1 MAYNR
6 QVSDGRPQRPQHAL
20 LAGLVDD
27 AGLFPPTSLTMPDAV
42 DRHRA
47 DLAQG
52 SPVLTH
58 RFLCPVSR
66 VGQLRAQLRADDSF
80 RLALIADTGV
90 AGLAPAVA
98 AIDGTPETALASVE
112 FPLTRVAETRPA
124 AALRAALDAVEEAV
138 AAAGVADTA
147 PLFVEPAALSDVDGV
162 KALVA
167 AIAADDSA
175 RPLGVK
181 LRCGGIT
188 PELFP
193 TPEMLASAIL
203 AAASAGVQVKATA
216 GLHHAVRHTD
226 PETGFVHHGFLNLLV
241 AVADAVAGA
250 DLGTVAG
257 TLSVTDPAALL
268 VRVADLDESSVAA
281 TRRAFASYGS
291 CSTSEPVAEAK
302 QLGLL

>member
-1 MAYNR
+1 MAYHP
-6 QVSDGRPQRPQHAL
+6 QVSDVRPPDPQHAL

-27 AGLFPPTSLTMPDAV
+27 AGLFPPASLTMPDAV
-42 DRHRA
+42 VRHRA
-47 DLAQG
+47 DLAEG

-66 VGQLRAQLRADDSF
+66 VGQLRAQLRTDDRF

-98 AIDGTPETALASVE
+98 AIDGAPEVLLASVE
-112 FPLTRVAETRPA
+112 FPLTQLAESRPA
-124 AALRAALDAVEEAV
+124 AALLAAVEAV

-147 PLFVEPAALSDVDGV
+147 PLFVEPASLSDVDGV
-162 KALVA
+162 GALVA
-167 AIAADDSA
+167 AIAAGEGA
-175 RPLGVK
+175 GRLGVK

-193 TPEMLASAIL
+193 TPEMLASAIV
-203 AAASAGVQVKATA
+203 AAASSGVRVKATA

-226 PETGFVHHGFLNLLV
+226 PETGFVHHGYLNLLV

-257 TLSVTDPAALL
+257 TLGITDPAALL
-268 VRVADLDESSVAA
+268 ARVAGLDESTVAA

-291 CSTSEPVAEAK
+291 CSTSEPVDEAK